1 MALPSQIEQQRL
13 RALQTLLAERGG
25 PLPALGFRPPIK
37 IPGGGTSGPLN
48 APSPTLTLYPGGPV
62 QGLAALL
69 GGGNG
74 ESGVPVISEITNFL
88 ANLIPTIPLGGGR
101 PKRAATLAAA
111 QRLIESGSPALV
123 ALGRG
128 IEALAERG
136 VVASSPQ
143 FGRAIQPLVARAV
156 GALAAQGYNSQDVK
170 KAIYSVFQRGAP
182 AAEIPPALPPAPRP
196 AGLRPGYRV
205 IRPPAEVATIA
216 PSEAAA
222 VASPYAG
229 EAASVAAAGESAAP
243 AAAMAVPASA
253 LPGWLQTAVR
263 YLGLEQAGVAAV
275 RLLRGENLTL
285 PEFGALA
292 GIIVGAY
299 AGDPRFGAEVGLGAG
314 EAVAQ
319 LDAIARDYIGH
330 SLDELLGQAARSTLA
345 RLRAAITPQP
355 APAPAPEARQIEV
368 QPQPAPAPAPEARQI
383 EVQPQPA
390 PAPAPEARQIE
401 VQPQPAPAP
410 LPNRLPV
417 QPEPQPLARPCPTCP
432 PPGPQDCPPEV
443 QLLLSQIENCPPE
456 ILRQIGDKIL
466 NNYSV
471 VQRPGRPPEIVPKV
485 PVCLCC
491 DSAAD
496 FNAYV
501 ESNGAQGACQQVVGA
516 DASIV
521 GRK

>member
-13 RALQTLLAERGG
+13 LALQTLLAERGG

-156 GALAAQGYNSQDVK
+156 GALAAQGYNPQDVK

-182 AAEIPPALPPAPRP
+182 AVEIPPALPPAPRP

-229 EAASVAAAGESAAP
+229 EAASVAAVGESAAP

-368 QPQPAPAPAPEARQI
+368 QPQR
-383 EVQPQPA
+383 
-390 PAPAPEARQIE
+390 
-401 VQPQPAPAP
+401 APAP